1 MDALVP
7 FQDLN
12 LLPHPPISSSS
23 TALLTPKM
31 EPKTEPLDE
40 DNLRLAQ
47 SPRHQ
52 PEILSSHSSHF
63 PNSHLTQE
71 SISSDCESHVYSEF
85 NRISELFNAAFYDRL
100 SRLRSPESPSVP
112 NATSPTPR
120 KPDSGAIVPVPEGC
134 NQASVSR
141 SGGQNRK
148 LDKRSSELVRI
159 TGLSSEDEGFF
170 REVVRRTRM
179 VYDGLR
185 ILSTSQQDAP
195 ASHLDGRRLRGDL
208 AAASVMREHGLW
220 LSRDKRV
227 VGPIPGVYVGDMFLY
242 RMELCVVGLHGQPQA
257 GIDYL
262 TASESSNG
270 EPIATS
276 IIVSGGYEDDEDSGE
291 VLIYS
296 GHGGQDK
303 SNRQCAHQKL
313 EGGNLAME
321 RSMHYGIEVRVIR
334 GFRNGV
340 GASKFYIYDGL
351 YRILD
356 CWFDVGKS
364 GFGVYKY
371 KLSRIEGQPVMGSS
385 IMKFAEALK
394 VRPLEVRPSGYI
406 SLDLSMKREAVPIPV
421 FNDIDSNNEPLC
433 FEYLRS
439 SVFPAFLV
447 NQSRMVSGC
456 ECPSGCREDCLCAAK
471 NGGEFAY
478 DPNGT
483 LFRGKPLIFEC
494 GISCK
499 CPPFCRNRVTQKGL
513 HNRLEIFRSK
523 EAGWAVRTLE
533 LIQAGS
539 FICEY
544 SGVVLTRDQAQIFSM
559 NGDSLIYPNRFAGK
573 WSEWGDLSRIF
584 PNYSCPSYPSVPP
597 LDFAMDVSRMRNV
610 ACYISHCS
618 TPNVFVQYV
627 LHDHSNMAFPRL
639 MLFALENIPPLRE
652 LSLDYGV
659 ADEWSAKPM
668 ICN

>member
-1 MDALVP
+1 M
-7 FQDLN
+7 
-12 LLPHPPISSSS
+12 
-23 TALLTPKM
+23 
-31 EPKTEPLDE
+31 
-40 DNLRLAQ
+40 
-47 SPRHQ
+47 
-52 PEILSSHSSHF
+52 
-63 PNSHLTQE
+63 
-71 SISSDCESHVYSEF
+71 
-85 NRISELFNAAFYDRL
+85 
-100 SRLRSPESPSVP
+100 RS
-112 NATSPTPR
+112 
-120 KPDSGAIVPVPEGC
+120 
-134 NQASVSR
+134 
-141 SGGQNRK
+141 
-148 LDKRSSELVRI
+148 
-159 TGLSSEDEGFF
+159 
-170 REVVRRTRM
+170 
-179 VYDGLR
+179 
-185 ILSTSQQDAP
+185 
-195 ASHLDGRRLRGDL
+195 
-208 AAASVMREHGLW
+208 HGLW
-220 LSRDKRV
+220 LNRDKRV
-227 VGPIPGVYVGDMFLY
+227 VGPIAGVYVGDMFLY

-262 TASESSNG
+262 TASESSSG

-303 SNRQCAHQKL
+303 FNRQRAHQKL

-334 GFRNGV
+334 GFRHGA
-340 GASKFYIYDGL
+340 GASKFYVYDGL

-371 KLSRIEGQPVMGSS
+371 KLSRIDGQPVMGSS
-385 IMKFAEALK
+385 IMKLAEALK

-406 SLDLSMKREAVPIPV
+406 SLDVSMKREAVSIPV

-433 FEYLRS
+433 FEYLPK

-447 NQSRMVSGC
+447 NQCGMGTGC

-478 DPNGT
+478 DPNGI

-513 HNRLEIFRSK
+513 RSRLEIVRSK
-523 EAGWAVRTLE
+523 EAGWAVRSLE

-573 WSEWGDLSRIF
+573 WAEWGDLSRIF
-584 PNYSCPSYPSVPP
+584 PNYVCPSYPSVPP
-597 LDFAMDVSRMRNV
+597 LDFAMDVSKMRNV
-610 ACYISHCS
+610 ACYISHSS

-627 LHDHSNMAFPRL
+627 LYDHNNISFPRL

-652 LSLDYGV
+652 LSIDYGV